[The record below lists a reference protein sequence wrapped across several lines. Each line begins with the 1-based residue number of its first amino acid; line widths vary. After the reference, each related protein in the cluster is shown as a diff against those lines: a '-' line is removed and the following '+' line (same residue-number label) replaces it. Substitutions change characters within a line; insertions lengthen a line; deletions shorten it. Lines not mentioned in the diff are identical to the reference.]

1 MNMLLENLFKR
12 NYTVGITRVV
22 SMFMI
27 IGCHVFSWLGINSL
41 AMILNVGIYTFL
53 IISGILYSTK
63 IITQP
68 WAFIKKRWGKL
79 CVPMY
84 LLVLFLLI
92 YNIIVSNYSAVQ
104 SIPTYLTNLQGL
116 GFIIGGLDL
125 PQMNGLGHLWF
136 LTVIMLCY
144 LLLVIVKRIEDYIDF
159 NATSVVA
166 VSVVSFCIL
175 DVVLAYTIN
184 VQLNY
189 FIAFFIGYIFGKI
202 ERRTPLRSYVC
213 ISGTML
219 CAMAIRLMMRSLC
232 DGTITYNSIVV
243 SFTHIV
249 LAVWIYTTIQYACQT
264 IPDFTKSFA
273 QSNVMNWLD
282 GLSLYIYM
290 THYMFLV
297 GPFYIDALPCSKAVQ
312 LLVLGIVTLISA
324 CVLKLISQK
333 MIQFLFH

>member
-1 MNMLLENLFKR
+1 MNMLPENLFKK
-12 NYTVGITRVV
+12 NDAVGITRVV

-41 AMILNVGIYTFL
+41 AMILNVGVYTFL

-63 IITQP
+63 TITQP
-68 WAFIKKRWGKL
+68 WAFIKIRWGKL

-92 YNIIVSNYSAVQ
+92 YNIIVSNYSAVH
-104 SIPTYLTNLQGL
+104 SIPTYLTNFQGL
-116 GFIIGGLDL
+116 GFIIWGLDI

-136 LTVIMLCY
+136 LTAIMLCY
-144 LLLVIVKRIEDYIDF
+144 LFLVIVKRIEEYVDL

-166 VSVVSFCIL
+166 VSMVGFCIL

-184 VQLNY
+184 VQLHY
-189 FIAFFIGYIFGKI
+189 FIAFFIGYIYGKTV
-202 ERRTPLRSYVC
+202 RRISLRNYAYLSSV
-213 ISGTML
+213 ML
-219 CAMAIRLMMRSLC
+219 CAMAIRLMTRSLC
-232 DGTITYNSIVV
+232 DGTIMYNSIVV

-264 IPDFTKSFA
+264 IPDFTKAFA

-297 GPFYIDALPCSKAVQ
+297 GPFYIDVLPCSKAVQ
-312 LLVLGIVTLISA
+312 LLVFGIVTLISA
-324 CVLKLISQK
+324 YVLKLISQK
-333 MIQFLFH
+333 VIQFLFH